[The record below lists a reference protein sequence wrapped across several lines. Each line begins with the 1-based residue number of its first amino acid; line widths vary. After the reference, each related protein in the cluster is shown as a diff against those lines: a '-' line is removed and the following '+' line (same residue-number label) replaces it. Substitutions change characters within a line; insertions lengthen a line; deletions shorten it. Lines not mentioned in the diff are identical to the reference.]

1 MGIESMMKKRRLIS
15 SFASAS
21 IFMLLQHGAALA
33 ATATGNFNAQIIIQG
48 ECIVVTTNTLD
59 FGTTGVLSSN
69 IDQTTSFQVQ
79 CTNST
84 PYSVGLDAGTGV
96 GASTLLRRMTG
107 GSDTIGY
114 QMFSDP
120 SRSVNWG
127 DNIGVDTVAGLGTGS
142 AQSLT
147 IYGRVMPQATPE
159 PDTYI
164 DTVTIEVTY

>member
-1 MGIESMMKKRRLIS
+1 MMKRNNVFQWLG
-15 SFASAS
+15 AS
-21 IFMLLQHGAALA
+21 IFVAVMGTGGALA

-48 ECIVVTTNTLD
+48 ECIVAATNPLN
-59 FGTTGVLSSN
+59 FGTTGVLSSD
-69 IDQTTSFQVQ
+69 IDQTTTFEVQ

-107 GSDTIGY
+107 GSDAIDY

-120 SRSVNWG
+120 SRTVNWG
-127 DNIGVDTVAGLGTGS
+127 DNVGVDTVAGVGNGS
-142 AQSLT
+142 PQSLT
-147 IYGRVMPQATPE
+147 IYGRVVPQATPE

>member
-1 MGIESMMKKRRLIS
+1 MKKRRIIS
-15 SFASAS
+15 RFASVS
-21 IFMLLQHGAALA
+21 VVMLFQLDAALA
-33 ATATGNFNAQIIIQG
+33 ATVTGNFNAQIVIQG
-48 ECIVVTTNTLD
+48 ECIIVTTNTLD

-84 PYSVGLDAGTGV
+84 PYSVGLDAGTGA

-120 SRSVNWG
+120 SRTVNWG
-127 DNIGVDTVAGLGTGS
+127 DDVGVDTVAGVGTGS

-147 IYGRVMPQATPE
+147 IYGRVVPQATPE

>member
-1 MGIESMMKKRRLIS
+1 MKRSTVFQCLGG
-15 SFASAS
+15 SALVA
-21 IFMLLQHGAALA
+21 MAGAGAALA

-48 ECIVVTTNTLD
+48 ECIVAATNTLD
-59 FGTTGVLSSN
+59 FGTTGVLSAD
-69 IDQTTSFQVQ
+69 IDQTTTFEVQ

-107 GSDTIGY
+107 GSDTVDY

-120 SRSVNWG
+120 SRTVNWG
-127 DNIGVDTVAGLGTGS
+127 DNVGVDTVAGVGNGS
-142 AQSLT
+142 PQALT
-147 IYGRVMPQATPE
+147 IYGRVISQATPE